1 MLSPY
6 FSISQGVTTS
16 TIGTQYLPDFS
27 ILSSDVNTQSRLGTE
42 VVGDE
47 SNLKANTKH
56 VFRLFVPADSTA
68 ATVAFLSILCYED
81 PLDYPL

>member
-6 FSISQGVTTS
+6 FSVSQGVTTS

-27 ILSSDVNTQSRLGTE
+27 ILSSDVNTQPRLGTE

-68 ATVAFLSILCYED
+68 ATVAFLSILCYEG